1 MKRFIGNTLQ
11 DASLQVYE
19 KDSLTHPLLCILPAF
34 SQNASRLLLPKR
46 VWKCVS
52 TIFFWRKVLY
62 LEAVVHR
69 CSVKK
74 VFLEISQISQENT
87 CARVSFLI
95 KLQAWD
101 IFIKKEILAQVCS
114 CEICEISK
122 NTLSYRTPLVAASVY
137 YLLFTCSITIHLSKL
152 SSCWK

>member
-1 MKRFIGNTLQ
+1 MYF
-11 DASLQVYE
+11 A
-19 KDSLTHPLLCILPAF
+19 CIF
-34 SQNASRLLLPKR
+34 SE
-46 VWKCVS
+46 CI
-52 TIFFWRKVLY
+52 TITSSKEGLKVCEYNFFWRKVLY

-101 IFIKKEILAQVCS
+101 IFIKKETLAQVCS
-114 CEICEISK
+114 CEIWEISK
-122 NTLSYRTPLVAASVY
+122 NTFSYRTPLVAASVY